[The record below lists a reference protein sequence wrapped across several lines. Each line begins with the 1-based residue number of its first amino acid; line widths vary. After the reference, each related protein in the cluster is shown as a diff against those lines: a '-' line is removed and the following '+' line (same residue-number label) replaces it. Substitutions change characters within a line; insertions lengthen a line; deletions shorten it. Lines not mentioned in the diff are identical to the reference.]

1 MAYIPDTVFII
12 ADFGDEESKN
22 SVRAKLEIIKESCA
36 EIGLTAES
44 AKDFKGGGQI
54 IKKIKKAIADAEFIL
69 CDISEP
75 RGKANANVYYE
86 YGLAHGYENGKHDL
100 LTICDSETFSRRNPD
115 YNLPFDIQAEHVH
128 KFDSD
133 EKLKEVIQSNLTYM
147 KAKGKIK

>member
-1 MAYIPDTVFII
+1 MSYISDTIFII
-12 ADFGDEESKN
+12 ADFGDEESKDL
-22 SVRAKLEIIKESCA
+22 VTQKLEIIKESCT
-36 EIGLTAES
+36 EIGMIAQS

-100 LTICDSETFSRRNPD
+100 LTICDNETFNRRNPD

-128 KFDSD
+128 KFDSH
-133 EKLKEVIQSNLTYM
+133 EKLKEVIKSNLIYM
-147 KAKGKIK
+147 KAKGK